1 LGLSCAW
8 GAYPTRRKEY
18 AQYSVAQGNSYW
30 RLRDK
35 PVRDELYVCEEI
47 AVECVCDDEIGN
59 GVLEPRALGAL
70 PRYGITK
77 ETLG

>member
-1 LGLSCAW
+1 MAPAGQA
-8 GAYPTRRKEY
+8 
-18 AQYSVAQGNSYW
+18 
-30 RLRDK
+30 
-35 PVRDELYVCEEI
+35 VRDELYVCEEI